1 MKKLFICLSLM
12 ALIIACG
19 TNGEKDSSASTV
31 VVDGKTI
38 YKNYC
43 VNCHGLQGDMGAGGA
58 ANLKTS
64 VLSLEERVIVIT
76 KGRNAM
82 QAYENVLKPAQIEA
96 VANFTLTLKESE

>member
-1 MKKLFICLSLM
+1 MKKIFICFSLM

-19 TNGEKDSSASTV
+19 ANSEKESDESITE
-31 VVDGKTI
+31 VDGKSI

-58 ANLKTS
+58 ANLKIS
-64 VLSLEERVIVIT
+64 ALSPEERVIIIT

>member
-1 MKKLFICLSLM
+1 MTIVL
-12 ALIIACG
+12 ACG
-19 TNGEKDSSASTV
+19 SKSENGSADATTAL
-31 VVDGKTI
+31 DGKSI

-58 ANLKTS
+58 ANLQIS
-64 VLSLEERVIVIT
+64 ALSLEERIIVIT

-82 QAYENVLKPAQIEA
+82 QPYESVLKPAQIEA

>member
-1 MKKLFICLSLM
+1 MKKIFICGSLI

-19 TNGEKDSSASTV
+19 SNTEKDSTESVTE
-31 VVDGKTI
+31 VDAKSI

-58 ANLKTS
+58 ANLKIS
-64 VLSLEERVIVIT
+64 ALSLEERVIVIS

-82 QAYENVLKPAQIEA
+82 QAYESVLKPAQIEA
-96 VANFTLTLKESE
+96 VAHFTLTLKESE